1 MLLRSVNDACK
12 SRLLKTYET
21 NYLERENQLSF
32 VIDYIFMT
40 TTTISQIA
48 RVLLFR
54 RSDVEIFSKLLMT
67 VATTL
72 EVMIENDADV
82 IETKTLELVYNVELV
97 FS

>member
-1 MLLRSVNDACK
+1 M
-12 SRLLKTYET
+12 
-21 NYLERENQLSF
+21 SF

-82 IETKTLELVYNVELV
+82 IETKTLKLIHNVKLV
-97 FS
+97 FD